1 MPDTQ
6 QQLPKHVKLAPSGKR
21 VPVTDGDSILSA
33 LERQGYALPN
43 NCRAGACG
51 ECKAKVLHGEYDQG
65 MIFSMALSDEEIEA
79 GFGLMCMATPTSNV
93 VEIEYGTID
102 AQPKLFPPR
111 TDVPF
116 VVVAKVNQTKRIL
129 ELRLRPIGQPLRY
142 WPGQYV
148 QLEDVNGEVPPRCY
162 SIANAPID
170 SGEISL
176 LITRVADGRTS
187 TWIHDVLQPGDT
199 VVASGPFGTFVGDP
213 TTDTP
218 VLCLAA
224 GSGLAPIL
232 ALTDAALRRG
242 FPQSVTL
249 VVSASD
255 VSEDLSVGL
264 LRWWEATNRNF
275 RALTTYT
282 RTREQLAQQSSDPSS
297 EPQPEQHPDERPINS
312 QDLNVSHDQ
321 SKVLQGR
328 IPTILGQL
336 FTDLANT
343 SVFIAGPPAFVDSCK
358 IAALELGATTDLIH
372 TEGYVDQFIP
382 TSPPSERL
390 TKTTFTK
397 THEQ

>member
-1 MPDTQ
+1 MSDT
-6 QQLPKHVKLAPSGKR
+6 PPAKHIKLAPSGKR
-21 VPVTDGDSILSA
+21 VPVSEGDSILSA

-51 ECKAKVLHGEYDQG
+51 ECKAKVLNGDYDQG
-65 MIFSMALSDEEIEA
+65 MIFTMALSDEEIAA
-79 GFGLMCMATPTSNV
+79 GFGLMCMASPTSNL

-116 VVVAKVNQTKRIL
+116 VVVAKTYQTKRIL

-148 QLEDVNGEVPPRCY
+148 QLEDINGQVPPRCY

-176 LITRVADGRTS
+176 LVTRVVDGKTS

-199 VVASGPFGTFVGDP
+199 VITSGPFGTFVGDP
-213 TTDTP
+213 ATDTP

-255 VSEDLSVGL
+255 ASEDLAVGL

-282 RTREQLAQQSSDPSS
+282 RPREQLTQQSLDPPSDP
-297 EPQPEQHPDERPINS
+297 PQTQLLEEHSKNG
-312 QDLNVSHDQ
+312 QDLNLSHGE
-321 SKVLQGR
+321 SEALRGR

-336 FTDLANT
+336 FDGLANT
-343 SVFIAGPPAFVDSCK
+343 SVFIAGPPAFVDNCK
-358 IAALELGATTDLIH
+358 TAALELGAAADLIH
-372 TEGYVDQFIP
+372 TEGYVNQFIP

-390 TKTTFTK
+390 TKATFTK